1 MSLREKLLSRSKVAS
16 LPCIEMQP
24 CNSALINAT
33 TNATP
38 VQQPAANTH
47 EIGLAYATVDATPV
61 QFSSCTD
68 VKKTAL
74 KVALSSRTVTSAPA
88 IDDKLMW
95 QLLAAAMRVCDYWGD
110 SDQARAEMV
119 ADIKATPQHLRQDL
133 LEHFLVAYGKAK

>member
-24 CNSALINAT
+24 CNSPLNNAT
-33 TNATP
+33 IHATP

-47 EIGLAYATVDATPV
+47 EIGLTFATAHATPV
-61 QFSSCTD
+61 QFSSCAD

-74 KVALSSRTVTSAPA
+74 KVALSSRTVTSDPA
-88 IDDKLMW
+88 IDDNLMR
-95 QLLAAAMRVCDYWGD
+95 QLLAAAMRVCDFWGD

>member
-1 MSLREKLLSRSKVAS
+1 MSLREKLLSRSKVAA

-24 CNSALINAT
+24 CNSPLNNAT
-33 TNATP
+33 THATP
-38 VQQPAANTH
+38 VQQPAANAH
-47 EIGLAYATVDATPV
+47 EIGLTFATAHATPV
-61 QFSSCTD
+61 QFSNCAD
-68 VKKTAL
+68 IKKTAL

-88 IDDKLMW
+88 IDDNLMR